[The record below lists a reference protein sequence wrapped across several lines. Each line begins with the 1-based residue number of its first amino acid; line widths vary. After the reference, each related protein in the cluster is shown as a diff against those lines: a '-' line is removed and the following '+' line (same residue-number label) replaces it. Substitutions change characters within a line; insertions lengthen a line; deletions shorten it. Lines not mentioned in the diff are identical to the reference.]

1 MLRASRVL
9 LRSSTKILP
18 VRIGSRVN
26 LSSSYS
32 PSLKFSVR
40 SYASSSSGR
49 DPFEV
54 LGLQRNCSENELR
67 EAYLFL
73 SRSYHPDNP
82 KNKDEPEKYQALFV
96 EVQEAYQQ
104 LLKNKTMMGKDF
116 GTGSESAIFYDNY
129 TDQKIEYHFK
139 TAPLSVRDEELGYED
154 VEVTPAEYMVAFSKL
169 AVKLAAGL
177 IALLFLA
184 EVANPQWTEHKMHR
198 LYIWLGMKPED
209 RIQHQII
216 KDDPYRKFNVQQ
228 MHQMARNELTDEV
241 SSALDQRQAE
251 MDDEQMEKEM
261 EALMNQFKGGNV
273 RRV

>member
-1 MLRASRVL
+1 
-9 LRSSTKILP
+9 
-18 VRIGSRVN
+18 
-26 LSSSYS
+26 
-32 PSLKFSVR
+32 
-40 SYASSSSGR
+40 
-49 DPFEV
+49 
-54 LGLQRNCSENELR
+54 
-67 EAYLFL
+67 
-73 SRSYHPDNP
+73 
-82 KNKDEPEKYQALFV
+82 
-96 EVQEAYQQ
+96 
-104 LLKNKTMMGKDF
+104 
-116 GTGSESAIFYDNY
+116 
-129 TDQKIEYHFK
+129 
-139 TAPLSVRDEELGYED
+139 
-154 VEVTPAEYMVAFSKL
+154 MVAFSKL